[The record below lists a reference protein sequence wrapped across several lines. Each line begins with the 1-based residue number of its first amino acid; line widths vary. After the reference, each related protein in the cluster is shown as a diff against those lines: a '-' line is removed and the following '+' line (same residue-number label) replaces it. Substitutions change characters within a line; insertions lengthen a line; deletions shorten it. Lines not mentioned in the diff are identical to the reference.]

1 MITYPIVQKKEQE
14 TDDYIPNSVKEGT
27 RNRWLH
33 TDSVKEGT
41 RNRWLHTQQCKRRNT
56 KQMITPNSV
65 KEGTRNRWLHTQ

>member
-33 TDSVKEGT
+33 THSVKEGT
-41 RNRWLHTQQCKRRNT
+41 RNRWLHIQ
-56 KQMITPNSV
+56 
-65 KEGTRNRWLHTQ
+65 